1 MDSLLTWITER
12 ITPDT
17 VTGVASRL
25 GETDASV
32 SRGLTA
38 AVTSVLA
45 GIAAKAGDASTIRDV
60 YDLATNGDN
69 DVAAV
74 TDVRSAMDRALVT
87 GSPTAALG
95 GRLLS
100 SVLGANTNDVT
111 GAISRSA
118 GFTKPSSG
126 ASILSL
132 AAPIVLGFLGKR
144 IRDKSLGIAGF
155 TSLLAGQR
163 DTILAAAPPGV
174 RALVEPSVVG
184 SQARSESRRDTPIV
198 PPPSRGNRWLLPVAG
213 GLAALALVWAL
224 SRRTGTPDVATVSDS
239 VASVSAVVD
248 SATAAGRRTVD
259 SAAGAVGNLT
269 RDLGAFVSRAL
280 PGGPTLNIPERGIE
294 SHLIAFIEDAS
305 RPVNDTTWFDFDRL
319 NFATGSATILPQSQ
333 EQLDNIAAVLKAYPQ
348 VNVKVGG
355 YTDNTGDAAANLK
368 LSQARAESVRQ
379 ALTEKGIAASRL
391 AAEGYGDKH
400 PVDDNSTEEGRARNR
415 RIALRVTAK

>member
-1 MDSLLTWITER
+1 
-12 ITPDT
+12 
-17 VTGVASRL
+17 
-25 GETDASV
+25 
-32 SRGLTA
+32 
-38 AVTSVLA
+38 
-45 GIAAKAGDASTIRDV
+45 
-60 YDLATNGDN
+60 
-69 DVAAV
+69 
-74 TDVRSAMDRALVT
+74 
-87 GSPTAALG
+87 
-95 GRLLS
+95 
-100 SVLGANTNDVT
+100 
-111 GAISRSA
+111 
-118 GFTKPSSG
+118 
-126 ASILSL
+126 
-132 AAPIVLGFLGKR
+132 
-144 IRDKSLGIAGF
+144 
-155 TSLLAGQR
+155 
-163 DTILAAAPPGV
+163 
-174 RALVEPSVVG
+174 
-184 SQARSESRRDTPIV
+184 
-198 PPPSRGNRWLLPVAG
+198 
-213 GLAALALVWAL
+213 
-224 SRRTGTPDVATVSDS
+224 
-239 VASVSAVVD
+239 VD